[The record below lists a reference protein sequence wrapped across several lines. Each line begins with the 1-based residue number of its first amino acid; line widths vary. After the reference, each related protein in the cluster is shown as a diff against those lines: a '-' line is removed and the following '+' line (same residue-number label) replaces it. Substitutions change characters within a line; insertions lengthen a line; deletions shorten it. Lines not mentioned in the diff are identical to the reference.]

1 MRQIFLLS
9 LLLIVVVCSPR
20 FPAVAG
26 VREAAEAFT
35 KGDYAGALRACR
47 TAADSGDE
55 GCQNFLGLL
64 YAEGKGVKA
73 DPAEAVRWFRLAAE
87 QGHGAAALNLAR
99 AYEHGEGVPK
109 DREQA
114 KLWARKAAA
123 QGLPQ
128 AQFLLGAL
136 LLETEKNSAEAA
148 KWFRAAAAH
157 GFAPAQWALGE
168 SYELGEGVRR
178 NEHTAAKWYEAAAE
192 QGLGAAAGRLAAL
205 YESGRGVEI
214 DLKEAYFWYKIAL
227 RDSHN
232 PNQKKDQA
240 GLARVQP
247 QLSKAQ
253 LAAAN
258 EALRKWE
265 PQTAEAATAPRR
277 RKAKGGSGRDSEPD
291 RGLVGTGTGFFVST
305 AGHLI
310 TNHHVAAE
318 CREVH
323 VTEGDK
329 STPLKLIASDPARDL
344 ALLQVA
350 HSSPTAIFRGN
361 DPVHPGESVVVVGF
375 PLAGLLTSDPIVS
388 TGIVSALAGPRDDR
402 SRMQM
407 SAPIQP
413 GNSGSP
419 LFDAS
424 GRVIGVAVGTLNT
437 VKLAQATGTIPENIN
452 FAIKGEEAKSFL
464 QSHGVAVKTADAA
477 AKLDTGAIADRALG
491 VTVRIECWK

>member
-1 MRQIFLLS
+1 MRWFGIYVLFVLLT
-9 LLLIVVVCSPR
+9 LLP
-20 FPAVAG
+20 PGTAVAG

-35 KGDYAGALRACR
+35 HGDYASALRACR
-47 TAADSGDE
+47 AAAEAGDPS
-55 GCQNFLGLL
+55 CQNFMGLL
-64 YAEGKGVKA
+64 YAEGKGVKT
-73 DPAEAVRWFRLAAE
+73 DPAEAARWFRLAAE

-99 AYEHGEGVPK
+99 AYAQGDGIAK

-136 LLETEKNSAEAA
+136 LLETEKNAAEAA

-178 NEHTAAKWYEAAAE
+178 NERTAAKWYEVAAE

-205 YESGRGVEI
+205 YESGRGVE
-214 DLKEAYFWYKIAL
+214 LNLEEAYFWYKIAL
-227 RDSHN
+227 RDAKN

-240 GLARVQP
+240 GLSRVQT

-253 LAAAN
+253 LAAA
-258 EALRKWE
+258 EKALREWHPE
-265 PQTAEAATAPRR
+265 TAEAAQPPRR
-277 RKAKGGSGRDSEPD
+277 KGKRGGESERDH
-291 RGLVGTGTGFFVST
+291 GLVGTGTGFFVST
-305 AGHLI
+305 AGHLL

-329 STPLKLIASDPARDL
+329 STPAKLIASDAAHDL

-350 HSSPTAIFRGN
+350 HASQTATFRGS
-361 DPVHPGESVVVVGF
+361 DPVRPGESVVVVGF
-375 PLAGLLTSDPIVS
+375 PLSGLLTSEPIV
-388 TGIVSALAGPRDDR
+388 TAGIVNALAGPRDDR
-402 SRMQM
+402 SRLQM

-419 LFDAS
+419 LFDGS

-437 VKLAQATGTIPENIN
+437 IKLAQATGAIPENIN
-452 FAIKGEEAKSFL
+452 FAIKGEEAQAFL
-464 QSHGVAVKTADAA
+464 KSHGVAVKTAAA
-477 AKLDTGAIADRALG
+477 EPQQLAPAAIADRALSI
-491 VTVRIECWK
+491 TLRIECWK